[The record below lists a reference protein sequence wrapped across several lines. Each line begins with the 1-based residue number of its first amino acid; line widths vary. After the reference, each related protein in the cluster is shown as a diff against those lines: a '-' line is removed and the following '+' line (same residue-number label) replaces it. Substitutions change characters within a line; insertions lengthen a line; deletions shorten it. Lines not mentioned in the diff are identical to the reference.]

1 MSQPAAAAKLAPPL
15 ATALRG
21 AAEAVAGVMAG
32 RTPEALLAATAAAAR
47 PAVMDLAFGTLRD
60 CGRGDFLLGRLL
72 QKPLQEPLIHALL
85 LVALFRLE
93 QRPQD
98 AHTTVDQ
105 AVHAAAGIA
114 HGRLKALVNGV
125 LRSFLRGRERLLA
138 AAEADPVARW
148 RHPAWWIERLRAEQP
163 QTWQEILAAG
173 NSHPPMSLRVNR
185 RRAADA
191 ETTIAASASTVAS
204 PSAGSLRHAATAPE
218 FSERLAAAGIVSRTL
233 DDTAIR
239 LDSPVAVERL
249 PGYAA
254 GEISVQDWGAQHA
267 APLLDVRDGQRVLD
281 ACAAPGGKTAHIL
294 ELAAVDLTALE
305 LDPQRAGRVRE
316 NLHRLGLQA
325 EVRVADCRRLDD
337 WWDGRPFERILADV
351 PCSASGVAR
360 RHPDIKWLRRAA
372 DVAQFVR
379 MQVEILDALWR
390 VLAPGGKMLYCTC
403 SVFRAEN
410 SAQIEAFAARH
421 ADALRLPTH
430 GPDVELQLPP
440 GPDHDGFYYALL
452 QKLA

>member
-1 MSQPAAAAKLAPPL
+1 MSQPAAEAKLAPPL

-72 QKPLQEPLIHALL
+72 EKPLQEPLIHALL

-114 HGRLKALVNGV
+114 HGRFKALVNGV
-125 LRSFLRGRERLLA
+125 LRSFLRRRDELLA
-138 AAEADPVARW
+138 AAEADPVGRW
-148 RHPAWWIERLRAEQP
+148 RHPAWWIERLQAEQP
-163 QTWQEILAAG
+163 HNWQEILAAG

-185 RRAADA
+185 RRAA
-191 ETTIAASASTVAS
+191 SA
-204 PSAGSLRHAATAPE
+204 E
-218 FSERLAAAGIVSRTL
+218 FSERLATAGIVSRAL
-233 DDTAIR
+233 DEAAIH
-239 LDSPVAVERL
+239 LESPVAVERL
-249 PGYAA
+249 PGFAE
-254 GEISVQDWGAQHA
+254 GKVSVQDWGAQHA

-281 ACAAPGGKTAHIL
+281 ACAAPGGKAAHIL
-294 ELAAVDLTALE
+294 ELAAVELTALE

-325 EVRVADCRRLDD
+325 EVQVADCQRLDD
-337 WWDGRPFERILADV
+337 WWDGRPFERVLADV

-379 MQVEILDALWR
+379 TQAAILDALWR

-403 SVFRAEN
+403 SMFRAEN

-430 GPDVELQLPP
+430 GPDVELQLLP

>member
-1 MSQPAAAAKLAPPL
+1 
-15 ATALRG
+15 
-21 AAEAVAGVMAG
+21 MAG

-72 QKPLQEPLIHALL
+72 AKPLSEPLIRALL

-105 AVHAAAGIA
+105 AVHAAGGIA
-114 HGRLKALVNGV
+114 RGRLKALVNGV
-125 LRSFLRGRERLLA
+125 LRSFLRSRDELLA
-138 AAEADPVARW
+138 AAEADLVAHW
-148 RHPAWWIERLRAEQP
+148 RHPPWWIERLRAEQP
-163 QTWQEILAAG
+163 RTWQQVLTAG
-173 NSHPPMSLRVNR
+173 NGHPPMTLRVNR
-185 RRAADA
+185 RRVPQGDFLRGV
-191 ETTIAASASTVAS
+191 ASAVPGDTAS
-204 PSAGSLRHAATAPE
+204 HNFLRQ
-218 FSERLAAAGIVSRTL
+218 LDAAGIAARAL
-233 DDTAIR
+233 DDAAIR
-239 LDSPVAVERL
+239 LESPVAVERL
-249 PGYAA
+249 PGFSD
-254 GEISVQDWGAQHA
+254 GWVSVQDWGAQFS

-281 ACAAPGGKTAHIL
+281 ACAAPGGKAAHIL

-316 NLHRLGLQA
+316 NLDRLGLRA
-325 EVRVADCRRLDD
+325 TVRVADCQRLDD

-351 PCSASGVAR
+351 PCSAAGVAR

-372 DVAQFVR
+372 DVAQFAR
-379 MQVEILDALWR
+379 TQAAILDALWR

-430 GPDVELQLPP
+430 GTDVELQLLP